1 MTKEINKRNINV
13 DLIRCMAVW
22 SVLSVHF
29 FLNNGFYNQEIIGKR
44 MMIMMMMRTFFMIC
58 VPLFLLLTGYLMGKK
73 KLSKKYYN
81 GIIRTV
87 GIYVLAS
94 IVCLTYKKIFI
105 AEAVTLKSA
114 VLDIFSFNGASYS
127 WYVEMYI
134 GLFILIPFLNAGWRG
149 LENEKGK
156 KALIITLLICTTLP
170 SILNVWNWNM
180 PRFGIRPNF
189 EEGYHKIVPA
199 WWVLIYPVTYY
210 YLGRYIKEYGFKI
223 NKKKSVILLAVSV
236 FVFGGYNCY
245 RNYGNAF
252 TWDILTDY
260 ASLQNV
266 LNSVLVFGIILQIPL
281 EKIPMFL
288 KRIIVWVSKN
298 SLGIYLVSE
307 VFDKTFYPILL
318 RKVIFVPDRLE
329 YYIIIV
335 PTCFICSAILS
346 QILSWIFEG
355 LRYIVLETVGKIRYY
370 EARQG

>member
-29 FLNNGFYNQEIIGKR
+29 FLNNGFYNQKIMGKR

-73 KLSKKYYN
+73 ELSKKYYS

-94 IVCLTYKKIFI
+94 IACLIYKKIFM
-105 AEAVTLKSA
+105 AEAVSLKSA
-114 VLDIFSFNGASYS
+114 VLDIFSFTGASYS

-134 GLFILIPFLNAGWRG
+134 GLFLLIPFLNAGWRG
-149 LENEKGK
+149 LENQKERKV
-156 KALIITLLICTTLP
+156 LIITLFICTTLP
-170 SILNVWNWNM
+170 SVLNIWNWNI
-180 PRFGIRPNF
+180 PGFGIQPNF

-223 NKKKSVILLAVSV
+223 NKKKLVILLAASML
-236 FVFGGYNCY
+236 VFGGYNCY
-245 RNYGNAF
+245 RNYGRIF

-266 LNSVLVFGIILQIPL
+266 INSVLVFGIILQVSLEGIPL
-281 EKIPMFL
+281 FF
-288 KRIIVWVSKN
+288 KRIIVWISKN

-307 VFDKTFYPILL
+307 VFDKIFYPILL
-318 RKVIFVPDRLE
+318 KRVIFVPDRLG

-335 PTCFICSAILS
+335 PACFICSAVLS

-355 LRYIVLETVGKIRYY
+355 LRYFVVVTVGKMRRY
-370 EARQG
+370 ETR